1 VTFDIHIRAPKR
13 RRPLPRL
20 TAVDS
25 LEAKATVMTLM
36 DNCLSTSSPSARNNA
51 AALTPVHTLGGP
63 QKVSLVS
70 DHALPVA
77 SSFFLVVILF
87 L

>member
-51 AALTPVHTLGGP
+51 AALTPVHTPTVFTHLSRGIH
-63 QKVSLVS
+63 KI
-70 DHALPVA
+70 H
-77 SSFFLVVILF
+77 FL
-87 L
+87 